1 MKKLQSTAVFLL
13 TPRNRKAMLIILTL
27 VGMAIAGGA
36 PGAGSGIGGGP
47 GVLSLLGY

>member
-1 MKKLQSTAVFLL
+1 MNTVQSTIIKLA
-13 TPRNRKAMLIILTL
+13 TPRNRKALLIVLTL

-47 GVLSLLGY
+47 GVLSLLGF